1 MGGMNKLTEKTVLPS
16 SVSVSTVQG
25 VEEPTD
31 PTSNAQMISAPIAQG
46 VEEVTDPT
54 SNVQM
59 LDRNTGS
66 EAAIFGGLPSLSE
79 ICNEPTIEEAS
90 NILTIVGSSRSAH
103 IQDRTQ
109 GIITTYDVPSED
121 VPIPPANLDEIRTQC
136 CQPTPSRKRRCFP
149 EVPVSNPT
157 GVQDRVHPEWMNTP
171 ASSSHPSPGNQL
183 DRPTTPVSRMS
194 LNEIALKA
202 RFIQVRFA

>member
-1 MGGMNKLTEKTVLPS
+1 MIQSSSTTSSTDSGIPLSERMGGMNKLTEKTVLPS

-25 VEEPTD
+25 VEE
-31 PTSNAQMISAPIAQG
+31 
-46 VEEVTDPT
+46 VTDPT

-59 LDRNTGS
+59 LDRNTGF
-66 EAAIFGGLPSLSE
+66 EAAIFGGLPFLSE

-90 NILTIVGSSRSAH
+90 NILTIGGSSRSAH

-109 GIITTYDVPSED
+109 GIITIYDVPSED
-121 VPIPPANLDEIRTQC
+121 VSIPPANLDEIRTQSVVNSPC
-136 CQPTPSRKRRCFP
+136 PEKEICFP
-149 EVPVSNPT
+149 EVQVSNPS

-171 ASSSHPSPGNQL
+171 ASSSHPSPGNQP

-194 LNEIALKA
+194 LNEISLKA